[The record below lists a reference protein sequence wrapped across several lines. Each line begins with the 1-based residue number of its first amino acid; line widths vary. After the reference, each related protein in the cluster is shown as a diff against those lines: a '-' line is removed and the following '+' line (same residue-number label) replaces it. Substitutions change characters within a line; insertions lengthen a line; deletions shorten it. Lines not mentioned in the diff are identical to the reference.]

1 MFGILDRAEILII
14 LAGACGRDLSLA
26 QMVE

>member
-14 LAGACGRDLSLA
+14 LAGASGRDLSLA